1 MRVVAFDTETHLI
14 QPGLLTP
21 KLVCVSVADENGVW
35 LHDRRYGT
43 DYVEMLLGDPDVAL
57 VGHNVAY
64 DLGVLCARRPELI
77 PLVFQAYEQGR
88 IWDTKVRQELL
99 DIASGR
105 SQRNGATFALRNG
118 EWVKAGYSLAGL
130 AGHYLGKDRFA
141 EKTDENAWRM
151 RYHELEDVPLDQW
164 PVEATAYAKEDAE
177 DTLAIFLKQGGVD
190 GAVPTEQEQ
199 VRAAWALHLM
209 SVWGVRTDATSVA
222 DLEQRL
228 LTEQARLRKRVIQ
241 AGILVP
247 KRVPEDE
254 AEFHEEV
261 TKRRKATKK
270 DLQPALDGSTP
281 EIEYEDGVP
290 YVVTRTTVP
299 MRWAKDSKKI
309 EAYTQRYLTRRGMD
323 VELTATGRVST
334 AKDTLKQTGSLLLDL
349 VADGGGVDKVLGTY
363 VPVLKDG
370 TQRPINARFN
380 VLVNSGRTSC
390 VSGDTLVRTST
401 GYKPMLAVQIGDLVW
416 THKNRFRPVTRFL
429 HQGIRDVVELTFS
442 NGNVLVCTTDH
453 RLLGSDGRWV
463 TVEELVNEHQ
473 QEVGCGPRESGQGYK
488 AVSRNV
494 EDDAGNCGRAS
505 DDATQRRGGSR
516 SVHPAAGKAAACVS
530 SVSSVE
536 GRQQESD
543 EGQDSRAASQL
554 ARSGGRRLRLSDHPT
569 RGEEAVRASDCD
581 GSGTGV
587 GGTARGPCGASH
599 RWGQEEQQSGQ
610 SGLGHEAR
618 TSDDSHAS
626 EDNNRGVV
634 LEACHHRGSHEVF
647 DLTVLDDESYEAMGL
662 FSHNCSLPNLQN
674 LPSGRK
680 VGGTRECFVPRDGYV
695 FVSVDYDT
703 LELRALAQVCL
714 TLFGKSEM
722 AASINNDRDLHS
734 QVGATMLGMTYE
746 DVEKGKK
753 VKGSPAK
760 TARDAAKVFNF
771 GAPGGLGAASLVDYA
786 RAGYGVTINEQQ
798 AREMKAQWLKAWPEM
813 VTYFE
818 WVNHAVGLGEAVLR
832 HPITGFVRGDVGY
845 TDGCNHLFQHL
856 AAQGAKRALF
866 QAALEAYA
874 DPTSAF
880 YGSRPVVFVH
890 DEIIAEVP
898 KDRAAAASARLAQI
912 MCAKMAEIIPDV
924 KITASPT
931 LMRYWTKDAVET
943 YDANGTLIPW
953 EKTK

>member
-1 MRVVAFDTETHLI
+1 
-14 QPGLLTP
+14 
-21 KLVCVSVADENGVW
+21 VSVRLDYEDCGTV
-35 LHDRRYGT
+35 LFDRFEGT
-43 DYVEMLLGDPDVAL
+43 NYVESLLNDPLNHL

-64 DLGVLCARRPELI
+64 DLGVLCARRPELL
-77 PLVFQAYEQGR
+77 PLVFEAMDAGR

-105 SQRNGATFALRNG
+105 STRNGATFALRNG

-141 EKTDENAWRM
+141 EKTDPNAWRL

-164 PVEATAYAKEDAE
+164 PAEATAYAKEDAE

-199 VRAAWALHLM
+199 VRAAWALHLI
-209 SVWGVRTDATSVA
+209 SVWGIRTDAASVDA
-222 DLEQRL
+222 LETVL
-228 LTEQARLRKRVIQ
+228 LKEQARLRKRVIQ

-281 EIEYEDGVP
+281 EIEYEDGVA

-309 EAYTQRYLTRRGMD
+309 EAYTQRYLARRGKD

-334 AKDTLKQTGSLLLDL
+334 AKDTLKQTGSHLLDL

-363 VPVLKDG
+363 VPVLKNG

-390 VSGDTLVRTST
+390 
-401 GYKPMLAVQIGDLVW
+401 
-416 THKNRFRPVTRFL
+416 
-429 HQGIRDVVELTFS
+429 
-442 NGNVLVCTTDH
+442 
-453 RLLGSDGRWV
+453 
-463 TVEELVNEHQ
+463 
-473 QEVGCGPRESGQGYK
+473 
-488 AVSRNV
+488 
-494 EDDAGNCGRAS
+494 
-505 DDATQRRGGSR
+505 
-516 SVHPAAGKAAACVS
+516 
-530 SVSSVE
+530 
-536 GRQQESD
+536 
-543 EGQDSRAASQL
+543 
-554 ARSGGRRLRLSDHPT
+554 
-569 RGEEAVRASDCD
+569 
-581 GSGTGV
+581 
-587 GGTARGPCGASH
+587 
-599 RWGQEEQQSGQ
+599 
-610 SGLGHEAR
+610 
-618 TSDDSHAS
+618 S
-626 EDNNRGVV
+626 E
-634 LEACHHRGSHEVF
+634 
-647 DLTVLDDESYEAMGL
+647 
-662 FSHNCSLPNLQN
+662 PNLQN

-680 VGGTRECFVPRDGYV
+680 VGGTRECFIPRDGFVY
-695 FVSVDYDT
+695 VSVDYDT

-722 AASINNDRDLHS
+722 AASINKDRDLHS

-746 DVEKGKK
+746 EVEKGKK

-771 GAPGGLGAASLVDYA
+771 GAPGGLGVASLVDYA
-786 RAGYGVTINEQQ
+786 RAGYGVTLTEQQ
-798 AREMKAQWLKAWPEM
+798 SREMKAQWLKAWPEM
-813 VTYFE
+813 VTYFA
-818 WVNHAVGLGEAVLR
+818 WINQAVGLGEAVLR

-856 AAQGAKRALF
+856 AAQGAKRALYR
-866 QAALEAYA
+866 AAREAYA
-874 DPTSAF
+874 EPDSAF
-880 YGSRPVVFVH
+880 FGSRPVVFVH

-898 KDRAAAASARLAQI
+898 EGRAAAASSRLAQI
-912 MCAKMAEIIPDV
+912 MCEEMALLIPDV

-943 YDANGTLIPW
+943 YDNDGTLVPW
-953 EKTK
+953 EKTR

>member
-1 MRVVAFDTETHLI
+1 MRIVAFDTETHLI

-43 DYVEMLLGDPDVAL
+43 DYVQMLLEDVEVAL

-64 DLGVLCARRPELI
+64 DLGVLVARRPELI
-77 PLVFQAYEQGR
+77 PLVFRAYEQGR

-105 SQRNGATFALRNG
+105 SVRNGATFALRNG

-164 PVEATAYAKEDAE
+164 PPEATHYAKEDAE
-177 DTLAIFLKQGGVD
+177 DTLAIFLKQGGVN
-190 GAVPTEQEQ
+190 GALPTEQEQ

-228 LTEQARLRKRVIQ
+228 LAEQVRLRKRVIQ

-261 TKRRKATKK
+261 VKRRKATKK
-270 DLQPALDGSTP
+270 DLQPALDGSSP
-281 EIEYEDGVP
+281 EIEYEDGAA
-290 YVVTRTTVP
+290 YVVTRATVP

-309 EAYTQRYLTRRGMD
+309 EAYTQRYLARRGKD

-334 AKDTLKQTGSLLLDL
+334 AKDTLKQTGSHLLDL

-390 VSGDTLVRTST
+390 
-401 GYKPMLAVQIGDLVW
+401 
-416 THKNRFRPVTRFL
+416 
-429 HQGIRDVVELTFS
+429 
-442 NGNVLVCTTDH
+442 
-453 RLLGSDGRWV
+453 
-463 TVEELVNEHQ
+463 
-473 QEVGCGPRESGQGYK
+473 
-488 AVSRNV
+488 
-494 EDDAGNCGRAS
+494 
-505 DDATQRRGGSR
+505 
-516 SVHPAAGKAAACVS
+516 
-530 SVSSVE
+530 
-536 GRQQESD
+536 
-543 EGQDSRAASQL
+543 
-554 ARSGGRRLRLSDHPT
+554 
-569 RGEEAVRASDCD
+569 
-581 GSGTGV
+581 
-587 GGTARGPCGASH
+587 
-599 RWGQEEQQSGQ
+599 
-610 SGLGHEAR
+610 
-618 TSDDSHAS
+618 S
-626 EDNNRGVV
+626 E
-634 LEACHHRGSHEVF
+634 
-647 DLTVLDDESYEAMGL
+647 
-662 FSHNCSLPNLQN
+662 PNLQN

-722 AASINNDRDLHS
+722 AASINKDRDLHS

-746 DVEKGKK
+746 EVEKGKK
-753 VKGSPAK
+753 QKGSPAK

-771 GAPGGLGAASLVDYA
+771 GAPGGLGASSLVDYA
-786 RAGYGVTINEQQ
+786 RAGYGVTLTEQQ
-798 AREMKAQWLKAWPEM
+798 SREMKAQWLKAWPEM
-813 VTYFE
+813 VTYFA
-818 WVNHAVGLGEAVLR
+818 WINQAVGLGEAVLR

-856 AAQGAKRALF
+856 AAQGAKRALYR
-866 QAALEAYA
+866 AALEAYA
-874 DPTSAF
+874 DPDSAF

-898 KDRAAAASARLAQI
+898 ESRAAAASGRLAQI
-912 MCAKMAEIIPDV
+912 MCEEMAQLIPDV

-943 YDANGTLIPW
+943 YDTHGTLVPW

>member
-1 MRVVAFDTETHLI
+1 MRIVAFDTETHLI

-43 DYVEMLLGDPDVAL
+43 DYVEMLLEDVEVML

-64 DLGVLCARRPELI
+64 DLGVLCARRPDLI
-77 PLVFQAYEQGR
+77 PLAFRAYEQGR

-130 AGHYLGKDRFA
+130 AGHYLGKDRFT
-141 EKTDENAWRM
+141 EKTDANAWRL
-151 RYHELEDVPLDQW
+151 RYAELEEVPLDQW

-177 DTLAIFLKQGGVD
+177 DTLAIFVKQGGVE
-190 GAVPTEQEQ
+190 GALPTEPEQ

-209 SVWGVRTDATSVA
+209 SVWGVRTDVTSVV

-228 LTEQARLRKRVIQ
+228 LNEQARLRKRVIQ

-261 TKRRKATKK
+261 KKRRKATKK
-270 DLQPALDGSTP
+270 DLQPSLDGSSP
-281 EIEYEDGVP
+281 EIEYEDGVA

-309 EAYTQRYLTRRGMD
+309 EAYTQRYLARRGKD

-334 AKDTLKQTGSLLLDL
+334 AKDTLKQTGSHLLDL

-390 VSGDTLVRTST
+390 
-401 GYKPMLAVQIGDLVW
+401 
-416 THKNRFRPVTRFL
+416 
-429 HQGIRDVVELTFS
+429 
-442 NGNVLVCTTDH
+442 
-453 RLLGSDGRWV
+453 
-463 TVEELVNEHQ
+463 
-473 QEVGCGPRESGQGYK
+473 
-488 AVSRNV
+488 
-494 EDDAGNCGRAS
+494 
-505 DDATQRRGGSR
+505 
-516 SVHPAAGKAAACVS
+516 
-530 SVSSVE
+530 
-536 GRQQESD
+536 
-543 EGQDSRAASQL
+543 
-554 ARSGGRRLRLSDHPT
+554 
-569 RGEEAVRASDCD
+569 
-581 GSGTGV
+581 
-587 GGTARGPCGASH
+587 
-599 RWGQEEQQSGQ
+599 
-610 SGLGHEAR
+610 
-618 TSDDSHAS
+618 S
-626 EDNNRGVV
+626 E
-634 LEACHHRGSHEVF
+634 
-647 DLTVLDDESYEAMGL
+647 
-662 FSHNCSLPNLQN
+662 PNLQN

-680 VGGTRECFVPRDGYV
+680 VGGTRECFVPRDGFVY
-695 FVSVDYDT
+695 VSVDYDT

-722 AASINNDRDLHS
+722 AASINQDRDLHS

-746 DVEKGKK
+746 EVEKGKK

-786 RAGYGVTINEQQ
+786 RAGYGVTISEQQ
-798 AREMKAQWLKAWPEM
+798 SREMKAQWLKAWPEM
-813 VTYFE
+813 VTYFA
-818 WVNHAVGLGEAVLR
+818 WVNQAVGLGEAVLH

-856 AAQGAKRALF
+856 AAQGAKRALYR
-866 QAALEAYA
+866 AAREAYA
-874 DPTSAF
+874 EPDSAF
-880 YGSRPVVFVH
+880 FGSRPVVFVH
-890 DEIIAEVP
+890 DEIIAEVLE
-898 KDRAAAASARLAQI
+898 DHAAAASGRLAQI
-912 MCAKMAEIIPDV
+912 MCEEMALLIPDV

-953 EKTK
+953 EKTR

>member
-1 MRVVAFDTETHLI
+1 VNIVAFDTETHLI

-21 KLVCVSVADENGVW
+21 KLVCVSVRLDYEDCGT
-35 LHDRRYGT
+35 LLFDRFAGT
-43 DYVEMLLGDPDVAL
+43 NYVESLLNDPLNHL

-64 DLGVLCARRPELI
+64 DLGVLCARRPELL
-77 PLVFQAYEQGR
+77 PLVFDAMDAGR

-105 SQRNGATFALRNG
+105 STRNGATFALRNG

-141 EKTDENAWRM
+141 EKTDANAWRL
-151 RYHELEDVPLDQW
+151 RYAELEEVPLTEW
-164 PVEATAYAKEDAE
+164 PVEATHYAKEDAE

-190 GAVPTEQEQ
+190 GALPTEQEQ

-209 SVWGVRTDATSVA
+209 SVWGVRTDATSVV

-228 LTEQARLRKRVIQ
+228 LAEQVRLRKRVIQ

-261 TKRRKATKK
+261 VKRKKASKK
-270 DLQPALDGSTP
+270 DLQPALDGSSV
-281 EIEYEDGVP
+281 EIEYEDGAA
-290 YVVTRTTVP
+290 YVVTRATVP

-309 EAYTQRYLTRRGMD
+309 EAYTQRYLARRGKD

-334 AKDTLKQTGSLLLDL
+334 AKDTLKQTGSHLLDL

-390 VSGDTLVRTST
+390 
-401 GYKPMLAVQIGDLVW
+401 
-416 THKNRFRPVTRFL
+416 
-429 HQGIRDVVELTFS
+429 
-442 NGNVLVCTTDH
+442 
-453 RLLGSDGRWV
+453 
-463 TVEELVNEHQ
+463 
-473 QEVGCGPRESGQGYK
+473 
-488 AVSRNV
+488 
-494 EDDAGNCGRAS
+494 
-505 DDATQRRGGSR
+505 
-516 SVHPAAGKAAACVS
+516 
-530 SVSSVE
+530 
-536 GRQQESD
+536 
-543 EGQDSRAASQL
+543 
-554 ARSGGRRLRLSDHPT
+554 
-569 RGEEAVRASDCD
+569 
-581 GSGTGV
+581 
-587 GGTARGPCGASH
+587 
-599 RWGQEEQQSGQ
+599 
-610 SGLGHEAR
+610 
-618 TSDDSHAS
+618 S
-626 EDNNRGVV
+626 E
-634 LEACHHRGSHEVF
+634 
-647 DLTVLDDESYEAMGL
+647 
-662 FSHNCSLPNLQN
+662 PNLQN

-680 VGGTRECFVPRDGYV
+680 VGGTRECFVPRDGFVY
-695 FVSVDYDT
+695 VSVDYDT

-722 AASINNDRDLHS
+722 AASINKDRDLHS

-746 DVEKGKK
+746 AVEQGKK
-753 VKGSPAK
+753 VKGSSAK

-786 RAGYGVTINEQQ
+786 RAGYGVTISEQQ
-798 AREMKAQWLKAWPEM
+798 SREMKAQWLKAWPEM
-813 VTYFE
+813 VTYFA
-818 WVNHAVGLGEAVLR
+818 WINQAVGLGEAVLR

-856 AAQGAKRALF
+856 AAQGAKRALYR
-866 QAALEAYA
+866 AAKEAYA
-874 DPTSAF
+874 DSDSAF
-880 YGSRPVVFVH
+880 FGSRPVVFVH

-898 KDRAAAASARLAQI
+898 EAHAAAASGRLAQI
-912 MCAKMAEIIPDV
+912 MCEEMAQLIPNV

-943 YDANGTLIPW
+943 YDTDGTLVPW
-953 EKTK
+953 EKTR

>member
-1 MRVVAFDTETHLI
+1 MNIVAFDTETHLI
-14 QPGLLTP
+14 QQGLLTP
-21 KLVCVSVADENGVW
+21 KLVCVSVRLDYEDCGT
-35 LHDRRYGT
+35 LLFDRFEGT
-43 DYVEMLLGDPDVAL
+43 NYVESLLNDPLNHL

-64 DLGVLCARRPELI
+64 DLGVLCARRPELL
-77 PLVFQAYEQGR
+77 PLVFEATDAGR

-105 SQRNGATFALRNG
+105 SVRNGATFALRNG

-164 PVEATAYAKEDAE
+164 PIEATAYAKEDAE
-177 DTLAIFLKQGGVD
+177 DTLAIFLKQGGVE
-190 GAVPTEQEQ
+190 GALPTEQEQ

-228 LTEQARLRKRVIQ
+228 LAEQSRLRKRVIQ

-270 DLQPALDGSTP
+270 DLQPALDGSSV
-281 EIEYEDGVP
+281 EIEYEDGVA

-309 EAYTQRYLTRRGMD
+309 EAYTQRYLTRRGKD

-334 AKDTLKQTGSLLLDL
+334 AKDTLKKSGSHLLSLL
-349 VADGGGVDKVLGTY
+349 ADGGEIDKVLGTY
-363 VPVLKDG
+363 VPPLKLGVDA
-370 TQRPINARFN
+370 PVNAKFN
-380 VLVNSGRTSC
+380 VLVNTARTSC
-390 VSGDTLVRTST
+390 E
-401 GYKPMLAVQIGDLVW
+401 KPNW
-416 THKNRFRPVTRFL
+416 
-429 HQGIRDVVELTFS
+429 
-442 NGNVLVCTTDH
+442 
-453 RLLGSDGRWV
+453 
-463 TVEELVNEHQ
+463 Q
-473 QEVGCGPRESGQGYK
+473 Q
-488 AVSRNV
+488 
-494 EDDAGNCGRAS
+494 
-505 DDATQRRGGSR
+505 
-516 SVHPAAGKAAACVS
+516 
-530 SVSSVE
+530 
-536 GRQQESD
+536 
-543 EGQDSRAASQL
+543 
-554 ARSGGRRLRLSDHPT
+554 
-569 RGEEAVRASDCD
+569 
-581 GSGTGV
+581 
-587 GGTARGPCGASH
+587 
-599 RWGQEEQQSGQ
+599 
-610 SGLGHEAR
+610 
-618 TSDDSHAS
+618 
-626 EDNNRGVV
+626 
-634 LEACHHRGSHEVF
+634 
-647 DLTVLDDESYEAMGL
+647 M
-662 FSHNCSLPNLQN
+662 
-674 LPSGRK
+674 PSGRK
-680 VGGTRECFVPRDGYV
+680 VGGARECVVPRPGYV

-714 TLFGKSEM
+714 TLFGRSEM
-722 AASINNDRDLHS
+722 AASINKDRDLHS

-746 DVEKGKK
+746 EVEKGKK

-798 AREMKAQWLKAWPEM
+798 AREMKAQWLRAWPEM
-813 VTYFE
+813 VTYFD
-818 WVNHAVGLGEAVLR
+818 WVNQVVGLGEARLV

-866 QAALEAYA
+866 QAAQEAYA
-874 DPTSAF
+874 DPDSAF

-898 KDRAAAASARLAQI
+898 EGRAAAASSRLAQI
-912 MCAKMAEIIPDV
+912 MCEKMAEIIPDV

-931 LMRYWTKDAVET
+931 LMRYWTKDATET

>member
-14 QPGLLTP
+14 APGLLTP
-21 KLVCVSVADENGVW
+21 KLVCVSIADENGVW

-77 PLVFQAYEQGR
+77 PLVFQAYEKGR

-141 EKTDENAWRM
+141 EKTDAAAWRL

-177 DTLAIFLKQGGVD
+177 DTLAIFLKQGGMD
-190 GAVPTEQEQ
+190 GALPTEQEQ

-228 LTEQARLRKRVIQ
+228 LAEQSRLRRRVIQ

-270 DLQPALDGSTP
+270 DLQPALDGSTQ

-290 YVVTRTTVP
+290 YVVTRSTVP

-323 VELTATGRVST
+323 VDLTATGRVST
-334 AKDTLKQTGSLLLDL
+334 AKDTLKQTGSHLLDL

-390 VSGDTLVRTST
+390 
-401 GYKPMLAVQIGDLVW
+401 
-416 THKNRFRPVTRFL
+416 
-429 HQGIRDVVELTFS
+429 
-442 NGNVLVCTTDH
+442 
-453 RLLGSDGRWV
+453 
-463 TVEELVNEHQ
+463 
-473 QEVGCGPRESGQGYK
+473 
-488 AVSRNV
+488 
-494 EDDAGNCGRAS
+494 
-505 DDATQRRGGSR
+505 
-516 SVHPAAGKAAACVS
+516 
-530 SVSSVE
+530 
-536 GRQQESD
+536 
-543 EGQDSRAASQL
+543 
-554 ARSGGRRLRLSDHPT
+554 
-569 RGEEAVRASDCD
+569 
-581 GSGTGV
+581 
-587 GGTARGPCGASH
+587 
-599 RWGQEEQQSGQ
+599 
-610 SGLGHEAR
+610 
-618 TSDDSHAS
+618 S
-626 EDNNRGVV
+626 E
-634 LEACHHRGSHEVF
+634 
-647 DLTVLDDESYEAMGL
+647 
-662 FSHNCSLPNLQN
+662 PNLQN

-722 AASINNDRDLHS
+722 AASINKDRDLHS

-746 DVEKGKK
+746 EVEKGKK

-798 AREMKAQWLKAWPEM
+798 AREMKAQWLRAWPEM

-818 WVNHAVGLGEAVLR
+818 WVNQAVGLGEAVLR

>member
-1 MRVVAFDTETHLI
+1 MNIVAFDTETHLI

-21 KLVCVSVADENGVW
+21 KLVCVSVASEGAVT
-35 LHDRRYGT
+35 LYDRFSGT
-43 DYVEMLLGDPDVAL
+43 DIVEYLLKSENHHL

-64 DLGVLCARRPELI
+64 DLGVFCARRPELI
-77 PLVFQAYEQGR
+77 PLVFRAYEQGR
-88 IWDTKVRQELL
+88 IWDTKIRQELL

-105 SQRNGATFALRNG
+105 SVRNGATFALRNG
-118 EWVKAGYSLAGL
+118 EWVKAAYSLAGL

-141 EKTDENAWRM
+141 EKTDADAWRL
-151 RYHELEDVPLDQW
+151 RYAELEDVPLDQW
-164 PVEATAYAKEDAE
+164 PVEATRYAKEDAE

-190 GAVPTEQEQ
+190 GALPTEQEQ

-222 DLEQRL
+222 DLERRL
-228 LTEQARLRKRVIQ
+228 LDEQARLRKRVIQ

-261 TKRRKATKK
+261 IKRKKATKK
-270 DLQPALDGSTP
+270 DLQPSLDGSTP
-281 EIEYEDGVP
+281 EIEYEDGVA
-290 YVVTRTTVP
+290 YVVTRSTVP

-309 EAYTQRYLTRRGMD
+309 EAYTQRYLERRGKD

-390 VSGDTLVRTST
+390 
-401 GYKPMLAVQIGDLVW
+401 
-416 THKNRFRPVTRFL
+416 
-429 HQGIRDVVELTFS
+429 
-442 NGNVLVCTTDH
+442 
-453 RLLGSDGRWV
+453 
-463 TVEELVNEHQ
+463 
-473 QEVGCGPRESGQGYK
+473 
-488 AVSRNV
+488 
-494 EDDAGNCGRAS
+494 
-505 DDATQRRGGSR
+505 
-516 SVHPAAGKAAACVS
+516 
-530 SVSSVE
+530 
-536 GRQQESD
+536 
-543 EGQDSRAASQL
+543 
-554 ARSGGRRLRLSDHPT
+554 
-569 RGEEAVRASDCD
+569 
-581 GSGTGV
+581 
-587 GGTARGPCGASH
+587 
-599 RWGQEEQQSGQ
+599 
-610 SGLGHEAR
+610 
-618 TSDDSHAS
+618 S
-626 EDNNRGVV
+626 E
-634 LEACHHRGSHEVF
+634 
-647 DLTVLDDESYEAMGL
+647 
-662 FSHNCSLPNLQN
+662 PNLQN

-714 TLFGKSEM
+714 TLFGRSEM
-722 AASINNDRDLHS
+722 AASINANRDLHS

-746 DVEKGKK
+746 EVEKGKK
-753 VKGSPAK
+753 QKGSPAK

-798 AREMKAQWLKAWPEM
+798 AREMKAQWLRAWPEM
-813 VTYFE
+813 VSYFE
-818 WVNHAVGLGEAVLR
+818 WVNQAVGLGEAVLR
-832 HPITGFVRGDVGY
+832 HPITGFVRGEVGY

-856 AAQGAKRALF
+856 AAMGAKRALF

-898 KDRAAAASARLAQI
+898 EDRAAEASNRLATI
-912 MCAKMAEIIPDV
+912 MCEAMSGLIPDV

-931 LMRYWTKDAVET
+931 LMRYWTKDATET

>member
-1 MRVVAFDTETHLI
+1 MTVVAFDTETHLI

-21 KLVCVSVADENGVW
+21 KLVCVSYAAPYRLCGDGIATY
-35 LHDRRYGT
+35 LHDRYTGT
-43 DYVEMLLGDPDVAL
+43 DLVQSWLMDDDTVL

-64 DLGVLCARRPELI
+64 DLGVLCARRPELL
-77 PLVFQAYEQGR
+77 PLVFEAYEQGR

-118 EWVKAGYSLAGL
+118 EWVKAAYSLAGL

-141 EKTDENAWRM
+141 EKTDENAWRL
-151 RYHELEDVPLDQW
+151 RYAELEDVPLDRW
-164 PVEATAYAKEDAE
+164 PAEATAYAKEDAA
-177 DTLAIFLKQGGVD
+177 DTLAIFTAQGGVD
-190 GAVPTEQEQ
+190 GALPTEREQ
-199 VRAAWALHLM
+199 LGAAWALHLM

-222 DLEQRL
+222 DLERRL
-228 LTEQARLRKRVIQ
+228 LEEQVRLRKRVIQ
-241 AGILVP
+241 AGILVS

-254 AEFHEEV
+254 AEFHEEI

-281 EIEYEDGVP
+281 EIEYEDGVA
-290 YVVTRTTVP
+290 YVVTRTVVP

-309 EAYTQRYLTRRGMD
+309 EAYTQRYLTRRGKD

-334 AKDTLKQTGSLLLDL
+334 AKDTLKQTGSHLLDL

-380 VLVNSGRTSC
+380 VLVNSARTSC
-390 VSGDTLVRTST
+390 
-401 GYKPMLAVQIGDLVW
+401 
-416 THKNRFRPVTRFL
+416 
-429 HQGIRDVVELTFS
+429 
-442 NGNVLVCTTDH
+442 
-453 RLLGSDGRWV
+453 
-463 TVEELVNEHQ
+463 
-473 QEVGCGPRESGQGYK
+473 
-488 AVSRNV
+488 
-494 EDDAGNCGRAS
+494 
-505 DDATQRRGGSR
+505 
-516 SVHPAAGKAAACVS
+516 
-530 SVSSVE
+530 
-536 GRQQESD
+536 
-543 EGQDSRAASQL
+543 
-554 ARSGGRRLRLSDHPT
+554 
-569 RGEEAVRASDCD
+569 
-581 GSGTGV
+581 
-587 GGTARGPCGASH
+587 
-599 RWGQEEQQSGQ
+599 
-610 SGLGHEAR
+610 
-618 TSDDSHAS
+618 S
-626 EDNNRGVV
+626 E
-634 LEACHHRGSHEVF
+634 
-647 DLTVLDDESYEAMGL
+647 
-662 FSHNCSLPNLQN
+662 PNLQN

-703 LELRALAQVCL
+703 LELRALAQCCL

-722 AASINNDRDLHS
+722 AASINKDRDLHS

-746 DVEKGKK
+746 EVEKGKK

-760 TARDAAKVFNF
+760 TARDAAKVCNF

-786 RAGYGVTINEQQ
+786 RAGYGVTLTEQQ
-798 AREMKAQWLKAWPEM
+798 SREMKAQWLKAWPEM
-813 VTYFE
+813 VSYFA
-818 WVNHAVGLGEAVLR
+818 WINQAVGLGEAVLR

-856 AAQGAKRALF
+856 AAMGAKKALF
-866 QAALEAYA
+866 AAAKEAYSEP
-874 DPTSAF
+874 DSPF

-898 KDRAAAASARLAQI
+898 EDRAAEASARLAEI
-912 MCAKMAEIIPDV
+912 MCAEMATLIPDV

-931 LMRYWTKDAVET
+931 LMRYWTKDATET

-953 EKTK
+953 EKKS

>member
-1 MRVVAFDTETHLI
+1 MNLVAFDTETHLI

-21 KLVCVSVADENGVW
+21 KLVCVSVAYGNELALYDRFTGTGVVEI
-35 LHDRRYGT
+35 LLQQAGT
-43 DYVEMLLGDPDVAL
+43 HL

-77 PLVFQAYEQGR
+77 PLVFRAYEQGR

-105 SQRNGATFALRNG
+105 SVRNGATFALRSG

-141 EKTDENAWRM
+141 EKTDADVWRM

-164 PVEATAYAKEDAE
+164 PAEATRYAKEDAE

-190 GAVPTEQEQ
+190 GALPTEPEQ

-228 LTEQARLRKRVIQ
+228 LAEQARLRKRVIQ

-261 TKRRKATKK
+261 VKRKKATKK

-290 YVVTRTTVP
+290 YIVTRTTVP

-334 AKDTLKQTGSLLLDL
+334 AKDTLKQTGSHLLDL

-390 VSGDTLVRTST
+390 
-401 GYKPMLAVQIGDLVW
+401 
-416 THKNRFRPVTRFL
+416 
-429 HQGIRDVVELTFS
+429 
-442 NGNVLVCTTDH
+442 
-453 RLLGSDGRWV
+453 
-463 TVEELVNEHQ
+463 
-473 QEVGCGPRESGQGYK
+473 
-488 AVSRNV
+488 
-494 EDDAGNCGRAS
+494 
-505 DDATQRRGGSR
+505 
-516 SVHPAAGKAAACVS
+516 
-530 SVSSVE
+530 
-536 GRQQESD
+536 
-543 EGQDSRAASQL
+543 
-554 ARSGGRRLRLSDHPT
+554 
-569 RGEEAVRASDCD
+569 
-581 GSGTGV
+581 
-587 GGTARGPCGASH
+587 
-599 RWGQEEQQSGQ
+599 
-610 SGLGHEAR
+610 
-618 TSDDSHAS
+618 S
-626 EDNNRGVV
+626 E
-634 LEACHHRGSHEVF
+634 
-647 DLTVLDDESYEAMGL
+647 
-662 FSHNCSLPNLQN
+662 PNLQN

-722 AASINNDRDLHS
+722 AASINANRDLHS

-798 AREMKAQWLKAWPEM
+798 AREMKAQWLRAWPEM
-813 VTYFE
+813 VNYFA
-818 WVNHAVGLGEAVLR
+818 WVNQAVGLGEAKLV

-856 AAQGAKRALF
+856 AAQGAKRALYR
-866 QAALEAYA
+866 AAKEAYA
-874 DPTSAF
+874 EPDSAF

-898 KDRAAAASARLAQI
+898 EDRAAEASNRLATI
-912 MCAKMAEIIPDV
+912 MCEEMAQLISDV

-943 YDANGTLIPW
+943 YDTDGTLVPW
-953 EKTK
+953 EKTR

>member
-1 MRVVAFDTETHLI
+1 MNLVAFDTETHLI

-21 KLVCVSVADENGVW
+21 KLVCVSHAVTSDFSENGIAAFLSDRETGTNLVQVW
-35 LHDRRYGT
+35 LMEEDKH
-43 DYVEMLLGDPDVAL
+43 L

-64 DLGVLCARRPELI
+64 DLGVMCARRPELL
-77 PLVFQAYEQGR
+77 PLVFEAMDAGR

-105 SQRNGATFALRNG
+105 SVRNGATFALRNG

-141 EKTDENAWRM
+141 EKTDPNAWRL
-151 RYHELEDVPLDQW
+151 RYAELEDVPLDQW
-164 PVEATAYAKEDAE
+164 PVEATHYAKEDAE

-190 GAVPTEQEQ
+190 GALPTEQEQ

-228 LTEQARLRKRVIQ
+228 LAEQVRLRKRVIQ

-247 KRVPEDE
+247 KRVSEDE

-261 TKRRKATKK
+261 VKRKKATKK

-281 EIEYEDGVP
+281 EIEYEDGVA

-309 EAYTQRYLTRRGMD
+309 EAYTQRYLTLRGKD

-334 AKDTLKQTGSLLLDL
+334 AKDTLKQTGSYLLDL

-363 VPVLKDG
+363 VPVLKEG
-370 TQRPINARFN
+370 TVYPINAKFN
-380 VLVNSGRTSC
+380 VLVNTSRTSC
-390 VSGDTLVRTST
+390 NS
-401 GYKPMLAVQIGDLVW
+401 
-416 THKNRFRPVTRFL
+416 
-429 HQGIRDVVELTFS
+429 
-442 NGNVLVCTTDH
+442 
-453 RLLGSDGRWV
+453 
-463 TVEELVNEHQ
+463 
-473 QEVGCGPRESGQGYK
+473 
-488 AVSRNV
+488 
-494 EDDAGNCGRAS
+494 
-505 DDATQRRGGSR
+505 
-516 SVHPAAGKAAACVS
+516 
-530 SVSSVE
+530 
-536 GRQQESD
+536 
-543 EGQDSRAASQL
+543 
-554 ARSGGRRLRLSDHPT
+554 
-569 RGEEAVRASDCD
+569 
-581 GSGTGV
+581 
-587 GGTARGPCGASH
+587 
-599 RWGQEEQQSGQ
+599 
-610 SGLGHEAR
+610 
-618 TSDDSHAS
+618 
-626 EDNNRGVV
+626 
-634 LEACHHRGSHEVF
+634 
-647 DLTVLDDESYEAMGL
+647 
-662 FSHNCSLPNLQN
+662 PNLQN

-680 VGGTRECFVPRDGYV
+680 IGGTRECFVPRAGYV

-714 TLFGKSEM
+714 TLFGRSEM
-722 AASINNDRDLHS
+722 AASINANRDLHS

-746 DVEKGKK
+746 EVEKGKK
-753 VKGSPAK
+753 QKGSPAK

-771 GAPGGLGAASLVDYA
+771 GAPGGLGASSLVDYA
-786 RAGYGVTINEQQ
+786 RAGYGVTLTEQQ
-798 AREMKAQWLKAWPEM
+798 SREMKAQWLKAWPEM
-813 VTYFE
+813 VTYFA
-818 WVNHAVGLGEAVLR
+818 WINQAVGLGEAVLR

-856 AAQGAKRALF
+856 AAQGAKRALYR
-866 QAALEAYA
+866 AAKEAYA
-874 DPTSAF
+874 DSDSAF

-898 KDRAAAASARLAQI
+898 EARAATASSRLAQI
-912 MCAKMAEIIPDV
+912 MCEEMAQLIPDV

-931 LMRYWTKDAVET
+931 LMRYWTKDATET
-943 YDANGTLIPW
+943 YDTHGTLVPW